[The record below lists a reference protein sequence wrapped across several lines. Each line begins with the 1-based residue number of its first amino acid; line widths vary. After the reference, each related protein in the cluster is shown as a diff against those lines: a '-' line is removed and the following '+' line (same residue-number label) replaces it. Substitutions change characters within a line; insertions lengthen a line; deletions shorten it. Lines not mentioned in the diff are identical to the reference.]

1 MSSLATEWIE
11 DSLDIQSLF
20 QEIYSFNLELLFQE
34 KPKNSCV
41 LDRLSLQR
49 LFKINEQEARK
60 AQRKALRRTY
70 EELVGIKELFPR
82 DKEDWESHFRISFNI
97 RELFPRYF
105 NNAYDLKDFALKR
118 LFYQNPSRRLRIYDE
133 LAGIKELFPRDKEDW
148 ESHFRSSFNMQTLIS
163 AKPDWMRRKLAEKH
177 PKAVQKQHT
186 TRYFGIRK
194 L

>member
-82 DKEDWESHFRISFNI
+82 DKGDWESHFWSSFNM
-97 RELFPRYF
+97 RELFPRCSTNEYEF
-105 NNAYDLKDFALKR
+105 KEFALKH
-118 LFYQNPSRRLRIYDE
+118 LYQ
-133 LAGIKELFPRDKEDW
+133 
-148 ESHFRSSFNMQTLIS
+148 RSPTGCDGNSLKS
-163 AKPDWMRRKLAEKH
+163 
-177 PKAVQKQHT
+177 
-186 TRYFGIRK
+186 IRK
-194 L
+194 LFKSNTPRDILELESFDLDKLYHGRK